1 MTTPALT
8 EAGSLAKVCSC
19 KEERN
24 IHNRQY
30 NDFCVITESHPS
42 RFTRDCRLAV
52 VLFIKLFRT
61 SVHVFAPHVPQKSNE
76 NTHLVGGLGGH
87 VQSSVTGVEG
97 GTGGEGSGRADE
109 EGGDSKLHGLG
120 VGIDQNARNCEVQ
133 STKQGRFRIK
143 QMRGNVKSKDFSSRK
158 DVSGATSL
166 KQAGVLHGV
175 FSTETSTCSE
185 ARAIVWVK
193 LDANNVMPSCQFFIH
208 EDK

>member
-1 MTTPALT
+1 M
-8 EAGSLAKVCSC
+8 
-19 KEERN
+19 
-24 IHNRQY
+24 
-30 NDFCVITESHPS
+30 
-42 RFTRDCRLAV
+42 
-52 VLFIKLFRT
+52 
-61 SVHVFAPHVPQKSNE
+61 FAPHVPQKSNE

-120 VGIDQNARNCEVQ
+120 VGIDQDARNCEVQ
-133 STKQGRFRIK
+133 SKQSKEDFESSKSAGMSKARISLRGKTSVVQRHSSKQGI
-143 QMRGNVKSKDFSSRK
+143 
-158 DVSGATSL
+158 
-166 KQAGVLHGV
+166 LHGV
-175 FSTETSTCSE
+175 FSAETSTCSE